1 MGGSSG
7 GARPKALVSI
17 DRESWIVKFPSS
29 YDRKS
34 VGEEEYRYVQCA
46 KKCGISVPEVRLFP
60 SEYGKGYFGSKRD
73 LKDILDSYG
82 SANISSY

>member
-46 KKCGISVPEVRLFP
+46 KK
-60 SEYGKGYFGSKRD
+60 SEFQCRRYACFHQNME
-73 LKDILDSYG
+73 KDILVQ
-82 SANISSY
+82 NVI